1 MKSYVDPKLATAT
14 KVLLKNEAKKVLQA
28 NYIGSFKVLARN
40 DNHYVIERGKVA
52 ETVAIHRLKACIEF
66 EESLPKL
73 IVQPELIKHSSMITY
88 SNGNEKQIPS
98 FLSEPNSTRVVRT
111 RSGRVSVPIK

>member
-1 MKSYVDPKLATAT
+1 M
-14 KVLLKNEAKKVLQA
+14 
-28 NYIGSFKVLARN
+28 LARN
-40 DNHYVIERGKVA
+40 DNNYVIERGKIA

-73 IVQPELIKHSSMITY
+73 IVQPELIKHSTITY

-98 FLSEPNSTRVVRT
+98 FLSEPNNTPVIQT
-111 RSGRVSVPIK
+111 RSGRVSVPTNRY